1 MPLTSSVTVFSAAI
15 ARPGADN
22 TAASTR
28 AEIVRFIARSSR
40 RWSISRPEQHR
51 GEVVEGYDRQYQ
63 YRRRPQH
70 RLDAP
75 PRQRPRAA
83 SVGAR
88 RFRLA
93 IDEVVADAEAPG
105 GDSDEDRLIGRE
117 RRQIGDPGAADA
129 EHEQRERQDAAGRGG
144 ERAENATGRGQS
156 CLAGRSRNVAPA
168 RSRDAARL
176 RGVTIHSVLFP
187 IEWNHST
194 S

>member
-40 RWSISRPEQHR
+40 RWSVSRPEQHR

-88 RFRLA
+88 CFRLA
-93 IDEVVADAEAPG
+93 IDEVAADAEAPG
-105 GDSDEDRLIGRE
+105 GRGEEDRLIGRE
-117 RRQIGDPGAADA
+117 RRQIADPGAADA
-129 EHEQRERQDAAGRGG
+129 EHEEGERQDAAGRGG
-144 ERAENATGRGQS
+144 ERAENAAGRGPPS
-156 CLAGRSRNVAPA
+156 LADRRRNLAPA
-168 RSRDAARL
+168 RGRGEARL
-176 RGVTIHSVLFP
+176 CGVAIHGVLFLLKA
-187 IEWNHST
+187 T
-194 S
+194 TR

>member
-1 MPLTSSVTVFSAAI
+1 MPLTASVTVFSAAI
-15 ARPGADN
+15 AGPAADSA
-22 TAASTR
+22 AASTS
-28 AEIVRFIARSSR
+28 AERVRFIARSSR

-105 GDSDEDRLIGRE
+105 GRGEEDRLVGRE
-117 RRQIGDPGAADA
+117 RRQIADPGAADA
-129 EHEQRERQDAAGRGG
+129 EHEQGGRQDAAGRGG
-144 ERAENATGRGQS
+144 ERAENA
-156 CLAGRSRNVAPA
+156 AGRRPPRVAGRRRNLAPA
-168 RSRDAARL
+168 RRREEARL
-176 RGVTIHSVLFP
+176 WGVAIHGVLFLL
-187 IEWNHST
+187 NT
-194 S
+194 ATR